1 MRALLK
7 KCLLWTNNFFSIKY
21 AKFSNVLTKFSGTWG
36 SNPLSV
42 ILQSKCPFKSLCN
55 SFVHI
60 IRSMY
65 IISLSSY
72 LLSQERDIKN
82 KSTLIVK
89 HSWRL
94 FKCWLYFHLYSF
106 IHQIDLFPHCLHY
119 LLIYPYVLETVAP
132 AEWFVGLFVFST
144 VFLNDGIEQALRG
157 AIGAQRLGR
166 THGRTDQVICRGSFA
181 QCAAQSQLE
190 ARAKIVFFTK
200 TCLWALDPPP
210 EFVMCAFR

>member
-1 MRALLK
+1 MIALLNFLSSCENFVRALLK
-7 KCLLWTNNFFSIKY
+7 KCLLWTNNIFSNKY

-94 FKCWLYFHLYSF
+94 FKCWVYFHLYSF

-119 LLIYPYVLETVAP
+119 LLIYPYVLET
-132 AEWFVGLFVFST
+132 AEWFVGLFCFQHC
-144 VFLNDGIEQALRG
+144 FLSDGIELALRG
-157 AIGAQRLGR
+157 AIGAQRANFRLGR
-166 THGRTDQVICRGSFA
+166 TYGRTDQVICRGSFA
-181 QCAAQSQLE
+181 QCAAQSQL
-190 ARAKIVFFTK
+190 FFLPK
-200 TCLWALDPPP
+200 LVCGP
-210 EFVMCAFR
+210 